1 MDSPTILLLSG
12 GKSTRFWPL
21 PHKMLLPFLGIPFIE
36 HQINFLKT
44 AGCSDIVVVVSP
56 EIATGIDGEG
66 IAVETQQGEGQAAGI
81 LSARQY
87 ITDNPLLVLNADDI
101 ISPQLLS
108 RLLEFSG
115 RKNLLTGF
123 HTTEYFPGGYLEL
136 VGKQVK
142 RVVEKPGKD
151 KTPSSYVRLVCDYFS
166 RGADIINYL
175 EKVPAKTK
183 TDDRYEQ
190 ALSAMMV
197 AGEQFE
203 MLPYAGTWLP
213 VKYPWHTLAAMDY
226 FLGTIT
232 ASRIDSAAELHST
245 ATITGSVI
253 IESGV
258 RVMEYAKL
266 VGPLYI
272 GKGTIIGNHSMLRS
286 SMVGENSVIG
296 FGSDVT
302 RSYIGSNTW
311 LHTNYVG
318 DSILADN
325 VGVGAGAV
333 FANLRFDEKNINSMV
348 KKERIDTGRNKLGVM
363 IGENSR
369 IGVGVHTMPGI
380 KVGSNC
386 VVGATVLLDH
396 DIPDNTRVFTK
407 QSHTVVKN
415 QAPVS
420 IDRTQFRKKI

>member
-1 MDSPTILLLSG
+1 MNNLTVLLLSG

-21 PHKMLLPFLGIPFIE
+21 PHKMLLPFLGKSFIE

-44 AGCSDIVVVVSP
+44 VGCEDIVVVVNS
-56 EIATGIDGEG
+56 EIATQINGEG
-66 IAVETQQGEGQAAGI
+66 ITVETQQGEGQAAAI
-81 LSARQY
+81 LSARQF
-87 ITDNPLLVLNADDI
+87 ITDNPLLVLNADDV
-101 ISPQLLS
+101 ISSSLIS

-142 RVVEKPGKD
+142 RVIEKPGKD

-166 RGADIINYL
+166 RGIDIINYL
-175 EKVPAKTK
+175 EKVPHAVKS
-183 TDDRYEQ
+183 DDRYER

-203 MLPYAGTWLP
+203 MLSYSDTWLP
-213 VKYPWHTLAAMDY
+213 IKYPWHTLAAMDY
-226 FLGTIT
+226 FLATIT
-232 ASRIDSAAELHST
+232 SSQIDASVQVHAT
-245 ATITGSVI
+245 ATITGLVVL
-253 IESGV
+253 EAGV

-272 GKGTIIGNHSMLRS
+272 GKNTIIGNHTMVRS
-286 SMVGENSVIG
+286 SMIGENSVIG
-296 FGSDVT
+296 FGSDIT

-318 DSILADN
+318 DSVLANN

-333 FANLRFDEKNINSMV
+333 FANLRFDEKNVNSTV
-348 KKERIDTGRNKLGVM
+348 TKERIDTGRSKLGVM

-380 KVGSNC
+380 KIGSNC

-396 DIPDNTRVFTK
+396 DVPDNTRIFTK
-407 QSHTVVKN
+407 QSHTVMKN
-415 QAPVS
+415 QEPVS
-420 IDRTQFRKKI
+420 IDRTKFRKKI